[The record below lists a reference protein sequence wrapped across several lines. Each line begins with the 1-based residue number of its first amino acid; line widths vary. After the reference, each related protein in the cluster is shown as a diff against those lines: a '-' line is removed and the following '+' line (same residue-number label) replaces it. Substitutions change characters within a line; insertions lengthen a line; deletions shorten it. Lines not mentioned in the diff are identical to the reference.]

1 MSIYYR
7 DKNGSRRVVAGMTP
21 GGDLAMGAST
31 TRSGTISCE
40 ASSTQSYCQKTVTF
54 TDPMPDGN
62 YIIEIQP
69 SSGAWE
75 EEQWTCVNK
84 SANGFTFVVHN
95 INHTAPFVAT
105 TFYYNAFKLY
115 EVSEA
120 EQNASDITTIKSYI
134 PASTTDS
141 NKLVNAS
148 ELADVDLEDL
158 SDVDVTS
165 IVDGQTLIWDD
176 TNSKWVNGQGGKVY
190 TEGLGIDIDANDKI
204 SVDQTY
210 VPTTFTGTTAE
221 WNALSSAEKAKYTLV
236 SLTDDADYV
245 GNIVDAV
252 TNGEMSAVTS
262 NAVYDALLGKLD
274 SSKIKYGIS
283 SNAVDT
289 TGSITFDTAFADTN
303 YIVFICPINSNAGI
317 AWSSS
322 VISKTA
328 SGFVFETKY
337 QTTNSTTWIS
347 YYRGIGWLAV
357 HL

>member
-1 MSIYYR
+1 MSVKYN
-7 DKNGSRRVVAGMTP
+7 DKNGVLRDISGLTP
-21 GGDLAMGAST
+21 GGDLELGAVAQRAGT
-31 TRSGTISCE
+31 YVIGAVAAGGSGFVHVAFDTALPDSDYEIVLYPSETGERKISCY
-40 ASSTQSYCQKTVTF
+40 ANAINADGFNVIYSNMGSTALSNFQFK
-54 TDPMPDGN
+54 
-62 YIIEIQP
+62 
-69 SSGAWE
+69 W
-75 EEQWTCVNK
+75 K
-84 SANGFTFVVHN
+84 
-95 INHTAPFVAT
+95 
-105 TFYYNAFKLY
+105 AFKVYTLQY
-115 EVSEA
+115 A

-134 PASTTDS
+134 PATTSSS

-221 WNALSSAEKAKYTLV
+221 WNALSAAEKAKYTLV

-262 NAVYDALLGKLD
+262 NAVYGALLGKLD

-289 TGSITFDTAFADTN
+289 TGSITFDTAFADAN
-303 YIVFICPINSNAGI
+303 YIVFICPINSNDAI